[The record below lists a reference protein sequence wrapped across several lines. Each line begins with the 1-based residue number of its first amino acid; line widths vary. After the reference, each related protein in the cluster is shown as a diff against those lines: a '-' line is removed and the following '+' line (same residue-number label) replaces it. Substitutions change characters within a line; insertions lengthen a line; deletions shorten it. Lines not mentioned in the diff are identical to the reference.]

1 MSEPTRLTICP
12 ACVQHIRHA
21 LIEVELTCPFCENRF
36 ALDELAG
43 TTPTASAVPRG
54 LKHGVMA
61 ASFVGATIFG
71 AAACQGQPASDDE
84 VTTITEADEAT
95 AVEPE
100 DEESAEPP
108 VEALDDDGES
118 VDDEETGSAAA
129 VVDSSDMIAES
140 GDDSDESDDSED
152 SDDSDDSD
160 SASDTASDDDETS
173 PPSPPTNEHPPMQ
186 PEYGVVF

>member
-118 VDDEETGSAAA
+118 VDEETGSAAA